1 MRSLRDPNVC
11 QHYLAVPTGTTEA
24 RELLDH
30 CWAYS
35 TAYKCPSCGA
45 SFIETH
51 QQVLESDPTNLRR
64 IVILSPSSDAQQ
76 Q

>member
-1 MRSLRDPNVC
+1 VGSQRDPIAC
-11 QHYLAVPTGTTEA
+11 HHYLAVPTATTEA

-45 SFIETH
+45 AFIETH
-51 QQVLESDPTNLRR
+51 QQVVESDLTNLRR
-64 IVILSPSSDAQQ
+64 VVILSPSSDAQ
-76 Q
+76 